1 MSSEMKG
8 LVSHEC
14 SGGALEK
21 ELIIKPLAPPQW
33 AWLARVLRA
42 DPVPHP
48 PVLLGGLRPTRED
61 CRKLGPQGLN
71 NKAFWWWELPG
82 QEMSEAD

>member
-1 MSSEMKG
+1 M
-8 LVSHEC
+8 
-14 SGGALEK
+14 EK

-33 AWLARVLRA
+33 ARLARVLQA